1 MKKLSKVEKYIIAI
15 SDPEE
20 YNVFV
25 CPEHGVYAIRKGDK
39 NNTAC
44 SYCQKQGE
52 KLDNQQD
59 LFNRYRK
66 ELTLCDK

>member
-1 MKKLSKVEKYIIAI
+1 MKKLSKVEKYLIAI

-25 CPEHGVYAIRKGDK
+25 CLEHGVYAIRKDEK
-39 NNTAC
+39 NTEC

-52 KLDNQQD
+52 KLDGQQN
-59 LFNRYRK
+59 LYEQYRK
-66 ELTLCDK
+66 ELLS

>member
-1 MKKLSKVEKYIIAI
+1 MKKLSKAEKYIIAI
-15 SDPEE
+15 SNPEE
-20 YNVFV
+20 YNAFV
-25 CPEHGVYAIRKGDK
+25 CPEHGVYAIRKGNK
-39 NNTAC
+39 NTAC

-59 LFNRYRK
+59 LFNQYRK

>member
-20 YNVFV
+20 YNVLM
-25 CPEHGVYAIRKGDK
+25 CLEHGVYAIRKGSK
-39 NNTAC
+39 STTC
-44 SYCQKQGE
+44 SYCGKQGE
-52 KLDNQQD
+52 ALDNQRE
-59 LFNRYRK
+59 LYERYRK

>member
-1 MKKLSKVEKYIIAI
+1 MKRVSKTEKYIIAI

-25 CPEHGVYAIRKGDK
+25 CPEHGVYAIRKGEK

-44 SYCQKQGE
+44 SYCQKQGV

-59 LFNRYRK
+59 LFNQFRK
-66 ELTLCDK
+66 ELMV

>member
-25 CPEHGVYAIRKGDK
+25 CPVHGVYAIRKGNK
-39 NNTAC
+39 NTAC

-52 KLDNQQD
+52 KLDNQQA
-59 LFNRYRK
+59 LYEQYRK
-66 ELTLCDK
+66 ELTV

>member
-1 MKKLSKVEKYIIAI
+1 MKRLSKTEKYIIAI

-25 CPEHGVYAIRKGDK
+25 CPEHGVYAIRKGEK
-39 NNTAC
+39 NNTTC
-44 SYCQKQGE
+44 SYCQKKGE

-59 LFNRYRK
+59 LFNQFRK
-66 ELTLCDK
+66 ELMV